1 MLSLL
6 WEFYLKSFLPSPL
19 LFVFNRPMRLYHP
32 GSFSTMGKLGWKEF
46 HWATPWSAGSVR
58 HRLRLLCLSNNVG
71 SGAETTSLSTELH
84 LLRGW
89 DNAGEIKLLFFLISR
104 GVVLVLCSCVVL
116 EVPTWI
122 PDSLPCHCCAA
133 HSAEPSHSAT
143 LQTSRAQLSSLDR
156 SWSPLPHNP
165 SGLYVY
171 HVSPY
176 IYLIGYQTHF

>member
-104 GVVLVLCSCVVL
+104 GVVLALCSCVVL

-122 PDSLPCHCCAA
+122 PDSLPVIVVLLIVPSLPTRPHCR
-133 HSAEPSHSAT
+133 HPEPSCPHLIALDLLRS
-143 LQTSRAQLSSLDR
+143 LCLPRLSLHLSNRLSD
-156 SWSPLPHNP
+156 SFLK
-165 SGLYVY
+165 
-171 HVSPY
+171 
-176 IYLIGYQTHF
+176 F